1 MGLSIS
7 LGQFHYIVFNMCYC
21 TDTIINAELTNK
33 ASFLYMFPH
42 SLKSSIYFQVQ
53 IDQGTQTVPQ
63 ACTINTL
70 STEPSPLLCF
80 YN

>member
-42 SLKSSIYFQVQ
+42 SLKSSIYFQV
-53 IDQGTQTVPQ
+53 
-63 ACTINTL
+63 
-70 STEPSPLLCF
+70 
-80 YN
+80 